1 MSQNI
6 LSRVSSDQKLV
17 DMWLHGRPDS
27 TQKEYYYDIQ
37 RFLSFVHKPV
47 SGVALEDLQ
56 EYALHLQEK
65 GLKAT
70 TLKRKLN
77 TVKSLFTFATKLN
90 YVRFNVAAALRMP
103 KTDSSLANR
112 ILKQS
117 QVLKLIQCANDGRDK
132 SLLKLIYATGMR
144 VSEVCRLKWSDF
156 NEREDGEVQV
166 TIIGKGNKVRVVIVP
181 ATVWLEIEALRTHIE
196 DDEPVFR
203 SVRNRQLD
211 RTMVHKIVKDSAKKA
226 GINPSV
232 SSHWLR
238 HCHAS
243 HALQKGAS
251 IALVRDSLGHSSVAI
266 TDRYLHSVPS
276 DSSGNYLGL

>member
-1 MSQNI
+1 MSQNT

-27 TQKEYYYDIQ
+27 TQKEYCRDIQ
-37 RFLSFVHKPV
+37 RFLSFVRKPV

-103 KTDSSLANR
+103 KADSSLANR

-166 TIIGKGNKVRVVIVP
+166 TVIGKGNKVRVVIVP

-203 SVRNRQLD
+203 SVRDRQLD